1 MKMKTINV
9 KLNALICNTPHL
21 GYLLF
26 LLMQLLLLRL
36 GSSPAAWYDKGL
48 NTHTASVF
56 QAQGV
61 YGTSTIKGSNSIDSA
76 IITGS
81 TVLLPVAWF
90 LSLFGQG
97 MFQTRVVSALYT
109 ILAVLLLYNICE
121 RAYGSRATLFGTL
134 TFLLIPPVGET
145 GFILLGRHVLGE
157 TALFAFVLLG
167 FDLPAQRMGRAG
179 NSLGCHV

>member
-1 MKMKTINV
+1 MEKWYSI
-9 KLNALICNTPHL
+9 AFLIFLVLP
-21 GYLLF
+21 LLIIG
-26 LLMQLLLLRL
+26 LDN
-36 GSSPAAWYDKGL
+36 SPPTWYDEGL

-56 QAQGV
+56 QVQGV

-97 MFQTRVVSALYT
+97 MFQTRVVSALHT
-109 ILAVLLLYNICE
+109 ILAVLVLYNLCE